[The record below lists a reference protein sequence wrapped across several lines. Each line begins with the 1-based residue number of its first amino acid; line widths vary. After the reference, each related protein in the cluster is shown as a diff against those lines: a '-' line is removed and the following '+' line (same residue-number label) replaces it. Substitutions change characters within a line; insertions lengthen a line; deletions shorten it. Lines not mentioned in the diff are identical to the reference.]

1 MKISH
6 QFGLAALACSALL
19 ATSASATAYNL
30 GSSYGGL
37 FGGGESVTFDDF
49 TSQPGPVSY
58 TNPAGTLGVSYVG
71 DVFGVFSTAMP
82 GDPSWAPVVGGG
94 YTSITVLG
102 DYGVEAL
109 MFDFAQTFAPS
120 AQMSLFYQ
128 VIGTDGSTLGTG
140 KIAGLNY
147 KAYNNYTAYYDG
159 ALIKEVRAYGASS
172 FTGTD
177 TASGTGGISP
187 VFNPGPDTL
196 DSGLLDNVYVTDLHA
211 VLAAAVPEP
220 SSWALMLVGF
230 AGLGTML
237 RFSRRTHQRVRAT
250 A

>member
-6 QFGLAALACSALL
+6 QFGLAALACSVLL

-37 FGGGESVTFDDF
+37 FIGGGVTFDDF
-49 TSQPGPVSY
+49 VSQPSPVSY

-71 DVFGVFSTAMP
+71 DAFGVASTQMP
-82 GDPSWAPVVGGG
+82 GNPSWAPLIGEG

-102 DYGVEAL
+102 DYGVEAML
-109 MFDFAQTFAPS
+109 FGFAQTFAPS

-128 VIGTDGSTLGTG
+128 VLGTDGSTLGTG
-140 KIAGLNY
+140 EIAGLNY
-147 KAYNNYTAYYDG
+147 KAYNGYTAYYDG
-159 ALIKEVRAYGASS
+159 ALIKEVRVYGASS
-172 FTGTD
+172 LGT
-177 TASGTGGISP
+177 A
-187 VFNPGPDTL
+187 FNPGEQSL
-196 DSGLLDNVYVTDLHA
+196 DSGLLDGVAITTRQA
-211 VLAAAVPEP
+211 VLGAPVPEP

-237 RFSRRTHQRVRAT
+237 RFSRRQRALAT